1 MAWPER
7 VLWAVVLS
15 SALVA
20 PVERRGGFAVRCAAA
35 TRRSCGA
42 RLPQAGVREMVE
54 PAVED
59 LGGGAAVDQAGVV
72 ERGAGWRRS
81 GAEERRLPGRSGD
94 PPSPGNEWRSGG
106 GFCRRIVL
114 CGEDDAGVLKDFV
127 VNFLFS
133 GLFCKNLG

>member
-59 LGGGAAVDQAGVV
+59 LGGGAAIDQAGVV
-72 ERGAGWRRS
+72 ERVVQDGGAQVPRS
-81 GAEERRLPGRSGD
+81 ADFPAARGILPVQAM
-94 PPSPGNEWRSGG
+94 SGG
-106 GFCRRIVL
+106 VAAGF
-114 CGEDDAGVLKDFV
+114 AGASCCAVRMT
-127 VNFLFS
+127 
-133 GLFCKNLG
+133 LGC